1 MIRLLIADDHKLF
14 RDGLRRILEMEEDLV
29 VVGEAS
35 DGEEACRMAAALRPE
50 VVLMDIS
57 MPTVN
62 GVEAT
67 ECIVRTV
74 PDCRVIILSIHDDE
88 AYVYRAL
95 SGGAKGYLLKEM
107 DSEELI
113 EAVRTVA
120 RGEAYIHPRVTNK
133 VLDQLRRL
141 REGQTPL
148 PDGAAAAFLDEE
160 MVARFRQLTSREREV
175 LQLMAEGKSNRQ
187 IGEALFISEKTVKNH
202 VSNIFQKLGVDDRT
216 QAVVLAIKHG
226 WVRI

>member
-67 ECIVRTV
+67 EYIVRTV

-120 RGEAYIHPRVTNK
+120 RGEAYIHPRVTN
-133 VLDQLRRL
+133 
-141 REGQTPL
+141 
-148 PDGAAAAFLDEE
+148 
-160 MVARFRQLTSREREV
+160 
-175 LQLMAEGKSNRQ
+175 
-187 IGEALFISEKTVKNH
+187 
-202 VSNIFQKLGVDDRT
+202 
-216 QAVVLAIKHG
+216 
-226 WVRI
+226 

>member
-1 MIRLLIADDHKLF
+1 
-14 RDGLRRILEMEEDLV
+14 
-29 VVGEAS
+29 
-35 DGEEACRMAAALRPE
+35 
-50 VVLMDIS
+50 
-57 MPTVN
+57 
-62 GVEAT
+62 
-67 ECIVRTV
+67 
-74 PDCRVIILSIHDDE
+74 
-88 AYVYRAL
+88 
-95 SGGAKGYLLKEM
+95 
-107 DSEELI
+107 
-113 EAVRTVA
+113 
-120 RGEAYIHPRVTNK
+120 